1 VNRTCGSLRKRPLSV
16 AIIAFLLTLQFL
28 EKAGSNDLIQIII
41 FAVVSIIAVF
51 LFIAI
56 EKKALSPLIDLK
68 LLKNKII
75 LPANIISMTVG
86 LTALMVVYQTLPI
99 LIRSP
104 LPIGFG
110 GNASSIA
117 QVQLP
122 YTIVS
127 LIFSVASG
135 FVVSKSGNLRPTIV
149 GTIITSIGFFALFLF
164 HSSEAS
170 IAAVLVIVA
179 AGLALML
186 IGSVN
191 VVLTS
196 TPKQFSGISLGMNLL
211 IYLIGSSVGPV
222 IAGIYLQANQVFV
235 KSEINN
241 ISASFP
247 SPESYNQIFLTAA
260 LTSVSSIVFAIILNR
275 SLSNRN
281 GGIGEIRVP
290 L

>member
-1 VNRTCGSLRKRPLSV
+1 
-16 AIIAFLLTLQFL
+16 
-28 EKAGSNDLIQIII
+28 
-41 FAVVSIIAVF
+41 
-51 LFIAI
+51 
-56 EKKALSPLIDLK
+56 
-68 LLKNKII
+68 
-75 LPANIISMTVG
+75 MTVG
-86 LTALMVVYQTLPI
+86 LTALMVVYQSLPI

-104 LPIGFG
+104 LPAGFG
-110 GNASSIA
+110 GDASSIA
-117 QVQLP
+117 IVQLP
-122 YTIVS
+122 YMIVS

-135 FVVSKSGNLRPTIV
+135 FIVAKFGNLRPTTL
-149 GTIITSIGFFALFLF
+149 GTIITTIGFFVLFMY

-179 AGLALML
+179 IGLALMQ

-235 KSEINN
+235 ES

-247 SPESYNQIFLTAA
+247 SPESYNLIFLTAA
-260 LTSVSSIVFAIILNR
+260 LISVSSIAFAILLNR
-275 SLSNRN
+275 SMSTWN
-281 GGIGEIRVP
+281 GVP
-290 L
+290 A